1 MSRFD
6 DADVIVIG
14 GGIVGAS
21 VAYGLA
27 RKGHSALLL
36 DEGDDAFRAARG
48 NFGLVWVQG
57 KGPGAPHYA
66 RWTMRSAA
74 AWPTLARDLA
84 DETGIDVQLAQPGGL
99 HVCLLESE
107 LAERQTILSGLRAS
121 LDIEYPFELL
131 DRDATARL
139 CPHIGPEVV
148 GASFGPLDGH
158 VNPLRLLRALLQAF
172 AQRGGRLA
180 TGHRVKSITHD
191 AGVFDVVTEAGRFS
205 APRIVL
211 TAGLGNREL
220 APMVGLD
227 APVAPNRGEILISER
242 LQPFLDHPTAHVRQT
257 GDGGVQLGDS
267 KEDVGYDDRTARAEL
282 ARIADRAVR
291 MFPLLSRVNVVRAW
305 GALRVMTADGLPIYE
320 TSGTHPGAYVVTC
333 HSGITL
339 AAAHADELSNWI
351 LGGTQPQEIAP
362 FVAARLKHVQAT
374 GHH

>member
-1 MSRFD
+1 MNPANE
-6 DADVIVIG
+6 ADVVVVG

-27 RKGHSALLL
+27 RKGRSVVLL

-57 KGPGAPHYA
+57 KGAGAPHYA

-74 AWPTLARDLA
+74 GWPALARDLT
-84 DETGIDVQLAQPGGL
+84 DETGIDVQLTQPGGFHL
-99 HVCLLESE
+99 CLNEGE
-107 LAERQTILSGLRAS
+107 LAERRSILTGLRAS
-121 LDIEYPFELL
+121 LDDDYPFELL
-131 DRDATARL
+131 DHAATARL

-180 TGHRVKSITHD
+180 VGHKVVSIVRD
-191 AGVFDVVTEAGRFS
+191 AGVFDIVTEAGRFQAS
-205 APRIVL
+205 RLVL
-211 TAGLGNREL
+211 TAGLGNRAL
-220 APMVGLD
+220 APMVGLE
-227 APVAPNRGEILISER
+227 APVEPNRGEILVSER
-242 LQPFLDHPTAHVRQT
+242 LQPFLHHPTAHVRQT

-267 KEDVGYDDRTARAEL
+267 KEDVGFDDRTARAEL

-291 MFPLLSRVNVVRAW
+291 MFPLLGRVNVVRAW

-320 TSGTHPGAYVVTC
+320 TSASHPGAYVVTC

-339 AAAHADELSNWI
+339 AAVHTDALSEWI
-351 LGGTQPQEIAP
+351 LGGTQPREIAP
-362 FVAARLKHVQAT
+362 LVAARLKHVQKT
-374 GHH
+374 SHH

>member
-1 MSRFD
+1 MSAARE
-6 DADVIVIG
+6 ADVVVVG

-27 RKGHSALLL
+27 RKGRSVVLL

-57 KGPGAPHYA
+57 KGAGAPHYA

-74 AWPTLARDLA
+74 GWPALARDLA
-84 DETGIDVQLAQPGGL
+84 DETGIDVQLTQPGGFHL
-99 HVCLLESE
+99 CLNEGE
-107 LAERQTILSGLRAS
+107 LAERRSILTGLRAA
-121 LDIEYPFELL
+121 LDGDYPFELL
-131 DRDATARL
+131 DHAATARL
-139 CPHIGPEVV
+139 CPHIGPGVV

-180 TGHRVKSITHD
+180 AGHKVVSIARN
-191 AGVFDVVTEAGRFS
+191 AGMFDVATEAGHFQAARL
-205 APRIVL
+205 VL

-220 APMVGLD
+220 APMVGLE
-227 APVAPNRGEILISER
+227 APVDPNRGEILVSER
-242 LQPFLDHPTAHVRQT
+242 LQPFLHHPTAHVRQT

-291 MFPLLSRVNVVRAW
+291 MFPLLGRVNVVRAW

-320 TSGTHPGAYVVTC
+320 TSASHPGAYVVTC

-339 AAAHADELSNWI
+339 AAVHADALSDWI
-351 LGGTQPQEIAP
+351 LGGAQPQEIAP
-362 FVAARLKHVQAT
+362 LVAARLKHVQKT
-374 GHH
+374 SHH

>member
-1 MSRFD
+1 MSPARE
-6 DADVIVIG
+6 ADVVVIG
-14 GGIVGAS
+14 GGIVGGS

-27 RKGHSALLL
+27 RKGRSVVLL

-57 KGPGAPHYA
+57 KGSGAPYYA

-74 AWPTLARDLA
+74 AWPALARDLA
-84 DETGIDVQLAQPGGL
+84 EETGIDVQLTQPGGFHL
-99 HVCLLESE
+99 CLTEAE
-107 LAERQTILSGLRAS
+107 LGERKAILSGLRAS
-121 LDIEYPFELL
+121 LDVEYPFELL
-131 DRDATARL
+131 DHAATARL

-158 VNPLRLLRALLQAF
+158 VSPLRLLRALLQAF
-172 AQRGGRLA
+172 AQRGGQLVA
-180 TGHRVKSITHD
+180 GHKVIAISRG
-191 AGVFDVVTEAGRFS
+191 AGAFEVTTEAGRFH
-205 APRIVL
+205 APRVVL
-211 TAGLGNREL
+211 TAGLGNRAL
-220 APMVGLD
+220 APMVGLE
-227 APVAPNRGEILISER
+227 APVDPNRGEILVSER
-242 LQPFLDHPTAHVRQT
+242 LQPFLHHPTAHVRQT

-291 MFPLLSRVNVVRAW
+291 MFPLLGKVNVVRAW

-320 TSGTHPGAYVVTC
+320 TSSSQPGAYVVTC

-339 AAAHADELSNWI
+339 AAAHADPLSDWI

-362 FVAARLKHVQAT
+362 LVAARLKHVQKT
-374 GHH
+374 SHH